1 VLIFKPPFG
10 AYPQELAEIYPLNA
24 EVVRNPD
31 YESLEQAYLNT
42 IKLVELN
49 PEAEFTLIM
58 QERFGH
64 PLVKKLEGM
73 DNVKVIHPQG
83 E

>member
-1 VLIFKPPFG
+1 
-10 AYPQELAEIYPLNA
+10 
-24 EVVRNPD
+24 
-31 YESLEQAYLNT
+31 
-42 IKLVELN
+42 
-49 PEAEFTLIM
+49 M